1 MGKTIKSM
9 NDLTRIVE
17 LRIQKALK
25 MTQQEIFEVIQRHIT
40 DYYKEY
46 APYTYQRTWKFL
58 NCLIKT
64 ETIKSAIGISCSVEI
79 DKDYLS
85 YKYDGGVTGLEIAAY
100 ANRQSHGGIYDD
112 DFGQF
117 WDDAMEELGLEL
129 GIKRLMQSNLKKCG
143 IQVK

>member
-1 MGKTIKSM
+1 MAKTIKSM

-40 DYYKEY
+40 GYYKEY

-64 ETIKSAIGISCSVEI
+64 ETVKSASGISCSVEI

-100 ANRQSHGGIYDD
+100 ANQQSHGGIYDD

-129 GIKRLMQSNLKKCG
+129 GIKRMMQSNLKKCG
-143 IQVK
+143 IQIK